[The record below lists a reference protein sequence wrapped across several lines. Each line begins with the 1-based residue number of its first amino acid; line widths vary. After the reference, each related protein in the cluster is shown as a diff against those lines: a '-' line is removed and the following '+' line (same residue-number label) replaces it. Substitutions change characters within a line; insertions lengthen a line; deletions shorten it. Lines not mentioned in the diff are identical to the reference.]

1 MTFFK
6 KNLPKIR
13 YFSAYL
19 STRNLIRRFSQLRK
33 FILQINYKNVKF
45 LNHSPVSAIKF
56 IRNKNFPC
64 CSEISQWLRNFLFSI
79 VYLQYKL
86 SWL

>member
-1 MTFFK
+1 
-6 KNLPKIR
+6 
-13 YFSAYL
+13 
-19 STRNLIRRFSQLRK
+19 
-33 FILQINYKNVKF
+33 LQINYKNVKF

-64 CSEISQWLRNFLFSI
+64 CSEISQWLRNFLFFI